1 MKAMILAAG
10 RGERMMPLT
19 KDCPKP
25 LLMLLGKPLIVWQI
39 ERLVSAGFKEIV
51 INIAYLGEM
60 IQEALSDGTK
70 WGVKISYSDEQEN
83 PLESAGGIIKAL
95 DLLTE
100 KFMVINSDLWCDYR
114 FMNDF
119 DLKGKM
125 AHLIMVP
132 NPEHNKQGD
141 FGLIGNDI
149 TLLGGEQ
156 YTFSGIGYYSKE
168 LFFGLKQGRKKLGD
182 VLREAIKN
190 GFVSGELY
198 EGIWRDVGTPERL
211 KEIASI

>member
-25 LLMLLGKPLIVWQI
+25 LIKFLGKSLIVWQL
-39 ERLVSAGFKEIV
+39 ERLASAGFKEIV

-60 IQEALSDGTK
+60 IKEELGDGAK

-114 FMNDF
+114 FINDF

-132 NPEHNKQGD
+132 NPEHNRRGD

-149 TLLGGEQ
+149 TLSGGEQ

-168 LFFGLKQGRKKLGD
+168 LFFGLEQGRRKLGD